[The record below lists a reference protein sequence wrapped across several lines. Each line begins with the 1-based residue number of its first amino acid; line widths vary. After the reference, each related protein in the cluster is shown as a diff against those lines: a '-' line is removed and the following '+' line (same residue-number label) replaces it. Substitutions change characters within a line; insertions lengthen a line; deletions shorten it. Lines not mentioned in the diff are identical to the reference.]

1 MTLTAPSIPPPAV
14 PSTPALD
21 TLSIPSPAMSPTPAL
36 DTPSTPRID
45 AAALAAATPPERDRV
60 VDFVRVAA
68 VGVVVVGHWL
78 LAAVTWDDDGVHGA
92 NLLASVPWTHWLT
105 WAFQVMPLVFV
116 AGGAANA
123 ASWASAQRKQQ
134 GYGDWLQGRLRRLV
148 RPAAALLGTW
158 TVGLAVADAAGVD
171 ADVLDAAARLIAMP
185 LWFLAVYIPVVA
197 VTPLS
202 VAAHRRWGIRSS
214 AVLLG
219 LVAATDLAVAD
230 GHAWVGWSSYAWA
243 WLLAHELG
251 FWWRDTRLDRRRAA
265 AVTATGLTSLLLL
278 TTVGGYPTSMVGVP
292 GERTNTSPPS
302 LALVALAVTHFG
314 VLALLRPRLERWLEK
329 PRVWQRVVVANGFV
343 MTAYLWHMTALAA
356 GVVGLLAT
364 GWFPQDD
371 PGSGAW
377 WAWRP
382 LWVIALAAL
391 MAPLVALFA
400 RVERPGPPTNT
411 KGRSRP
417 RPLPAPLAAAAAT
430 ALSAGLVYV
439 ALEGLPVL

>member
-1 MTLTAPSIPPPAV
+1 
-14 PSTPALD
+14 
-21 TLSIPSPAMSPTPAL
+21 
-36 DTPSTPRID
+36 
-45 AAALAAATPPERDRV
+45 
-60 VDFVRVAA
+60 
-68 VGVVVVGHWL
+68 
-78 LAAVTWDDDGVHGA
+78 
-92 NLLASVPWTHWLT
+92 
-105 WAFQVMPLVFV
+105 
-116 AGGAANA
+116 
-123 ASWASAQRKQQ
+123 
-134 GYGDWLQGRLRRLV
+134 
-148 RPAAALLGTW
+148 
-158 TVGLAVADAAGVD
+158 
-171 ADVLDAAARLIAMP
+171 
-185 LWFLAVYIPVVA
+185 VYIPVVA

-411 KGRSRP
+411 KGRARP